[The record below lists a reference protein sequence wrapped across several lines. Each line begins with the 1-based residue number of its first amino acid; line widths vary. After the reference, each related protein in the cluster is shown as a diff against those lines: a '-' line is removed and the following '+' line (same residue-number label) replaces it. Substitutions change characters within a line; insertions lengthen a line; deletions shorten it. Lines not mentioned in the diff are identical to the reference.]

1 MERSVE
7 TAGVA
12 TPVERPADDFLIPKF
27 VIAKMFS
34 SRAELHCKEWV
45 DLAWFTMIYLRNQCT
60 INIH

>member
-1 MERSVE
+1 MERSVQ

-34 SRAELHCKEWV
+34 SRAE
-45 DLAWFTMIYLRNQCT
+45 
-60 INIH
+60 